1 MIYLGLVVD
10 FRGVGETVDA
20 IKRAGEHCVVCLVEA
35 VHRFV
40 L

>member
-1 MIYLGLVVD
+1 MVNLGLVVG

-20 IKRAGEHCVVCLVEA
+20 IERAGEHCVVCLVEA
-35 VHRFV
+35 IHRFV